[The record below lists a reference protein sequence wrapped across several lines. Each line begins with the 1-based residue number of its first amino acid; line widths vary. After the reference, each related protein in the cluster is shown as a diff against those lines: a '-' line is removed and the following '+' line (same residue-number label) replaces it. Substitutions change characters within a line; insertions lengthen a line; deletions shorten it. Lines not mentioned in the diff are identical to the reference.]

1 MPIRD
6 YIFLSLSHWVSAIPQ
21 EATVKVAKIVTPH
34 SLHVVHSEMSMY
46 REQKS
51 SRENDLGSRHEPLI
65 KSMLTM
71 LTTQTASMTK
81 IRGKFVQKQTG
92 ALNWHFQMEED
103 REQSWECIGKKIT
116 GPIALLL
123 HSTCCKTQ
131 FHWCLLTKATCKS
144 KLTDFRKRIN
154 LPLAFYAS
162 SVG

>member
-92 ALNWHFQMEED
+92 ALN
-103 REQSWECIGKKIT
+103 
-116 GPIALLL
+116 
-123 HSTCCKTQ
+123 
-131 FHWCLLTKATCKS
+131 
-144 KLTDFRKRIN
+144 
-154 LPLAFYAS
+154 
-162 SVG
+162 